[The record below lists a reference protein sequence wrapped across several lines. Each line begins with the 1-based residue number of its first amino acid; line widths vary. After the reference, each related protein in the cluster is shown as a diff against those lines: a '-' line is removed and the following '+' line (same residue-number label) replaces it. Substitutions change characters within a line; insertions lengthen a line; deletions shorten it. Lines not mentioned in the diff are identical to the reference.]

1 MLASELV
8 VILAAAVLL
17 CTLAA
22 RRWGLPAPVF
32 LLGCGI
38 VLGFI
43 PALARVELPPEAVL
57 FLFLPALLFWES
69 ITTSLREIRSNQRGI
84 VLMGTALVVATAGAV
99 AVAAHALG
107 LPWGPAWVLGAAIA
121 PTDATAVG
129 ALARVLPHRYV
140 TLLRAESLINDGTA
154 LVIYGVAV
162 GITAGTEQ
170 LNTLEISG
178 LFLLAYLGG
187 IAAGLVTVWLSF
199 RVRKRVQDPLL
210 GNVVTILTPFTA
222 FVLAELINASGVL
235 AVVVVGLAM
244 SQAGPR
250 IIRADTRQQG
260 QAFWSLTTF
269 LLNGALFVLVGLE
282 LPRAVSDLPGR
293 QLAQGLFL
301 VAVVTAVIVAVRLLY
316 LFIDAYVFRLLDRRE
331 RRLKPRVNN
340 RIRVVSGM
348 AGFRGAVSLAA
359 ALATPQYTAS
369 GSPFPYR
376 DLIIF
381 VATGVIILTLVVQ
394 APLLPV
400 IARWARMP
408 LDAARRKEEQQLA
421 ETSAVANALEALPQ
435 VAAELGTDPDVADEV
450 RTEYERRLA
459 TLNALQDEE
468 QGNDDGAR
476 HLARAAQYRD
486 LGLALLALKRGTVIR
501 LRDERR
507 IDDAVLLQV
516 QSSLDVEELRLSSRG
531 DPGGGDSGETSP
543 PAPET

>member
-57 FLFLPALLFWES
+57 FLFLPALLYWES

-99 AVAAHALG
+99 AVAGHALG
-107 LPWGPAWVLGAAIA
+107 LPWGPARVLGAAIA

-316 LFIDAYVFRLLDRRE
+316 LFLDAYVFRLLDRRE

-369 GSPFPYR
+369 GAPFPYR

-459 TLNALQDEE
+459 TLNALQDED

>member
-22 RRWGLPAPVF
+22 RRTGLPSPV
-32 LLGCGI
+32 LLLVCGI
-38 VLGFI
+38 GLGFI
-43 PALARVELPPEAVL
+43 PALAEVELPPEAVL
-57 FLFLPALLFWES
+57 FLFLPALLFRES

-84 VLMGTALVVATAGAV
+84 VLMGTALVVATAWAV
-99 AVAAHALG
+99 AAAAHALG

-170 LNTLEISG
+170 LSALDVSG
-178 LFLLAYLGG
+178 LFLLAYAGG
-187 IAAGLVTVWLSF
+187 IAAGLATTWLSF
-199 RVRKRVQDPLL
+199 RARRWVQDPLL

-222 FVLAELINASGVL
+222 FVLAEVINASGVL
-235 AVVVVGLAM
+235 AVVVAGLAM

-269 LLNGALFVLVGLE
+269 LLNGALFILVGLE
-282 LPRAVSDLPGR
+282 LPRAVSELPGR
-293 QLAQGLFL
+293 QLAQGIVL
-301 VAVVTAVIVAVRLLY
+301 VAVVTVVIIAVRLAY
-316 LFIDAYVFRLLDRRE
+316 LFADASLLRLFSPRARR
-331 RRLKPRVNN
+331 RTQQPGN
-340 RIRVVSGM
+340 RTWVVSGM

-359 ALATPQYTAS
+359 ALATPQHTAS
-369 GSPFPYR
+369 GAPFPYR

-381 VATGVIILTLVVQ
+381 VATGVIILTLVAQ

-400 IARWARMP
+400 VARWARLP
-408 LDAARRKEEQQLA
+408 LDTARQQEEQHLA
-421 ETSAVANALEALPQ
+421 ETTAVANALEALPD
-435 VAAELGTDPDVADEV
+435 VAAELGTDPVVADEV

-459 TLNALQDEE
+459 TLNALRDGD
-468 QGNDDGAR
+468 QGDDDGVR

-486 LGLALLALKRGTVIR
+486 LGLALLALKRSTVIQ
-501 LRDERR
+501 LRDERQ
-507 IDDAVLLQV
+507 IDDAVLLRV
-516 QSSLDVEELRLSSRG
+516 QAALDVEELRLASRRNPG
-531 DPGGGDSGETSP
+531 DDGGEGE
-543 PAPET
+543 AGA

>member
-22 RRWGLPAPVF
+22 RRTKLPAPV
-32 LLGCGI
+32 LLLVCGI
-38 VLGFI
+38 ALGFI
-43 PALARVELPPEAVL
+43 PALAQVELPPEAVL
-57 FLFLPALLFWES
+57 FLFLPALLFRES

-84 VLMGTALVVATAGAV
+84 VLMGTALVVVTAWAV

-129 ALARVLPHRYV
+129 ALASVLPHRYV

-170 LNTLEISG
+170 LNTLEVSG
-178 LFLLAYLGG
+178 LFLLAYAGG
-187 IAAGLVTVWLSF
+187 IAAGLLTAWVSF
-199 RVRKRVQDPLL
+199 RVRRWVQDPLL

-222 FVLAELINASGVL
+222 FVLAEVINASGVL

-282 LPRAVSDLPGR
+282 LPRAVSELPGR

-301 VAVVTAVIVAVRLLY
+301 VTVVTAVIVAVRLLY
-316 LFIDAYVFRLLDRRE
+316 LFVDAYVFRLLDRRE
-331 RRLKPRVNN
+331 RQLKRPVNN
-340 RIRVVSGM
+340 RTRVVSGM

-369 GSPFPYR
+369 GEPFPYR

-381 VATGVIILTLVVQ
+381 VATGVIILTLVIQ

-421 ETSAVANALEALPQ
+421 ETSAVRTALEALPQ
-435 VAAELGTDPDVADEV
+435 VAAELGTDTVVADEV
-450 RTEYERRLA
+450 RSEYERRLA
-459 TLNALQDEE
+459 TLNALQGDAR
-468 QGNDDGAR
+468 GNDDGAR

-486 LGLALLALKRGTVIR
+486 LGLALLALKRNTVIR

-507 IDDAVLLQV
+507 IDDAVLLRV
-516 QSSLDVEELRLSSRG
+516 QAVLDVEELRLASRRNPG
-531 DPGGGDSGETSP
+531 DDDGG
-543 PAPET
+543 AR

>member
-1 MLASELV
+1 M
-8 VILAAAVLL
+8 
-17 CTLAA
+17 
-22 RRWGLPAPVF
+22 
-32 LLGCGI
+32 
-38 VLGFI
+38 
-43 PALARVELPPEAVL
+43 
-57 FLFLPALLFWES
+57 
-69 ITTSLREIRSNQRGI
+69 
-84 VLMGTALVVATAGAV
+84 
-99 AVAAHALG
+99 
-107 LPWGPAWVLGAAIA
+107 
-121 PTDATAVG
+121 
-129 ALARVLPHRYV
+129 
-140 TLLRAESLINDGTA
+140 
-154 LVIYGVAV
+154 AV

-250 IIRADTRQQG
+250 IIRAETRQQG

-316 LFIDAYVFRLLDRRE
+316 LFLDAYVFRLLDRRE

-359 ALATPQYTAS
+359 ALATPQHTAS
-369 GSPFPYR
+369 GAPFPYR

-421 ETSAVANALEALPQ
+421 ETSAVTNALEALPQ

-459 TLNALQDEE
+459 TLLALQDEE

-531 DPGGGDSGETSP
+531 DPGGDDSGETSP
-543 PAPET
+543 PVPET